1 MLHRPF
7 PIVNTLS
14 RRLDPRLPVLS
25 AKATLVA
32 LACALSLQPA
42 AGQTPEVAGAASA
55 STVVVTAA
63 RAPMKL
69 SDVDADVTVI
79 TREDI
84 ERSGYGDI
92 ADLLRASGAVEFV
105 RNGGPGTTTN
115 ISIRGSGG
123 QHTLVLVNGIRIGSQ
138 AGSGGASWETIP
150 LSQIDRIEIVAG
162 PASSMYGSDAIGGVV
177 QIFTIKGRGAARLD
191 LGAAAGSYGT
201 RRADAGLSGS
211 SGAFDYALG
220 ATTEYGEGFQ
230 IVTDPES
237 FNFNPYAAGYH
248 KHSASARL
256 GAQLDAADRVEY
268 FGLFSHLE
276 TNFNA
281 FDPASLGFEK
291 EDQTAQK
298 LSWLRDWSKD
308 VSTQLAYSESR
319 AKLDD
324 VTDFY
329 RTETRE
335 RTWSIDGSWRTLPGQ
350 QLLFAF
356 DHLEDRLTDNS
367 LTPSAG
373 AASRHD
379 EGAALGYLWQQG
391 PFDAQAHYRHDEDSE
406 FGGVDTGSLG
416 LGWHVTP
423 AIKLVALAGN
433 SFRAPTIYQNT
444 SGYGPLSVPGGQSLR
459 PESGHSVE
467 LGVHYDDATTSAS
480 VTAWRNR
487 VDDLIDFQ
495 DSTNCLTN
503 DFGCYVN
510 VQRALL
516 RGLSFKGQVA
526 AAGVDWTGSLTWQD
540 PEDQTTG
547 KLLPRRARVFGSL
560 RAQAPVGAVTLG
572 GTLVYSGKRFNDA
585 ANTTPLGA
593 YTIANFDVSYALTRE
608 LKLQANLDNAFDRRY
623 ETAAGYAQAARTWLV
638 GLRYTPSL

>member
-1 MLHRPF
+1 
-7 PIVNTLS
+7 VNIPS
-14 RRLDPRLPVLS
+14 RRLEPRLAVLP
-25 AKATLVA
+25 AKVSLVA
-32 LACALSLQPA
+32 LACALSLPPA
-42 AGQTPEVAGAASA
+42 SAQTPEAAGVASA

-69 SDVDADVTVI
+69 SDVDADVSVI

-92 ADLLRASGAVEFV
+92 ADLLRACGAVEFV

-115 ISIRGSGG
+115 LSIRGSEG
-123 QHTLVLVNGIRIGSQ
+123 QHTLVLVNGVRIGSQ
-138 AGSGGASWETIP
+138 AGSGGAAWETIP
-150 LSQIDRIEIVAG
+150 LGQVDHIEIVAG

-177 QIFTIKGRGAARLD
+177 QIFTVKGHGAPRLDFGAA
-191 LGAAAGSYGT
+191 GGSYGT
-201 RRADAGLSGS
+201 RRADAGVSGS

-220 ATTEYGEGFQ
+220 AATEYGEGFQ
-230 IVTDPES
+230 IVTDHES

-248 KHSASARL
+248 KHSATARL

-281 FDPASLGFEK
+281 FDPEVLGVEK

-298 LSWLRDWSKD
+298 LSWLRDWSRD
-308 VSTQLAYSESR
+308 VSTQFAFSESR

-324 VTDFY
+324 VTDVY

-335 RTWSIDGSWRTLPGQ
+335 RTWSIDGTWRTLPGQ

-356 DHLEDRLTDNS
+356 DRLEDRLTDNS

-373 AASRHD
+373 ATSRHD
-379 EGAALGYLWQQG
+379 DGGALGYLWQQG
-391 PFDAQAHYRHDEDSE
+391 AFDAQAHYRHDEDSE

-416 LGWHVTP
+416 LGWHATP
-423 AIKLVALAGN
+423 ALKLVALAGN
-433 SFRAPTIYQNT
+433 AFRAPTIYQNT
-444 SGYGPLSVPGGQSLR
+444 SGYGPMSLPGGQSLR

-467 LGVHYDDATTSAS
+467 VGLHYDDATTSAS
-480 VTAWRNR
+480 LTAWRNR
-487 VDDLIDFQ
+487 VDELIDFQ
-495 DSTNCLTN
+495 ASDNCLTH
-503 DFGCYVN
+503 DFGCYLN

-516 RGLSFKGQVA
+516 RGLSFKGQVT
-526 AAGVDWTGSLTWQD
+526 AAGVDWTGSLTWQQPKD
-540 PEDQTTG
+540 DTTG

-560 RAQAPVGAVTLG
+560 RAQAPLGAVTLG
-572 GTLVYSGKRFNDA
+572 GTLVYSGRRYDDA
-585 ANTTPLGA
+585 GNTTPLDA
-593 YTIANFDVSYALTRE
+593 YTLANFDLSYALTRE
-608 LKLQANLDNAFDRRY
+608 LKLQANLDNAFDHRY
-623 ETAAGYAQAARTWLV
+623 ETAAGYAQSGRTWLV

>member
-1 MLHRPF
+1 
-7 PIVNTLS
+7 VNSLS
-14 RRLDPRLPVLS
+14 RRARPRLPALPAQACV
-25 AKATLVA
+25 VA
-32 LACALSLQPA
+32 LACALSLHPA
-42 AGQTPEVAGAASA
+42 SAQTPQAAAVAPA

-63 RAPMKL
+63 RAPLKL
-69 SDVDADVTVI
+69 SDVDADVTVV

-92 ADLLRASGAVEFV
+92 ADLLRATGSVEFV
-105 RNGGPGTTTN
+105 RNGGPGTTTGV
-115 ISIRGSGG
+115 SIRGSAA

-138 AGSGGASWETIP
+138 AGSGGASWEAIP
-150 LSQIDRIEIVAG
+150 LDQIDHIEIVAG

-177 QIFTIKGRGAARLD
+177 QIFTIKGHGAPRLGV
-191 LGAAAGSYGT
+191 GAAAGSYGT
-201 RRADAGLSGS
+201 RRADAGVSGS

-220 ATTEYGEGFQ
+220 AATESSDGFQ
-230 IVTDPES
+230 IVTDPAS

-248 KHSASARL
+248 KHSATARL
-256 GAQLDAADRVEY
+256 GAQLDADDRVEV

-281 FDPASLGFEK
+281 FDPVSLGFEK
-291 EDQTAQK
+291 EDQSAHK
-298 LSWLRDWSKD
+298 LSWERAWSRDI
-308 VSTQLAYSESR
+308 STQVAYSESR

-324 VTDFY
+324 VTDVY
-329 RTETRE
+329 RTATRE
-335 RTWSIDGSWRTLPGQ
+335 RTWSVDGSWRTLPGQ
-350 QLLFAF
+350 QLLFVF

-379 EGAALGYLWQQG
+379 DGAALGYLWQQG

-423 AIKLVALAGN
+423 AVKLVALAGN
-433 SFRAPTIYQNT
+433 AFRAPTIYQNT
-444 SGYGPLSVPGGQSLR
+444 SGYGPLSLPGGQSLR
-459 PESGHSVE
+459 PESAHSAE
-467 LGVHYDDATTSAS
+467 LGVHYDAGASSAS
-480 VTAWRNR
+480 LTAWRNR
-487 VDDLIDFQ
+487 VDELIDFQ
-495 DSTNCLTN
+495 ASENCLTN

-516 RGLSFKGQVA
+516 RGATVKA
-526 AAGVDWTGSLTWQD
+526 ATTAAGVDWSATFTWQEPKD
-540 PEDQTTG
+540 ETTG
-547 KLLPRRARVFGSL
+547 KRLPRRARTLGSL
-560 RAQAPVGAVTLG
+560 RAQAPVGGWTLG

-593 YTIANFDVSYALTRE
+593 YAITNLDVSYALTRE
-608 LKLQANLDNAFDRRY
+608 LKLQGNVDNAFDRRY
-623 ETAAGYAQAARTWLV
+623 QTAAGYAQAGRTWLL
-638 GLRYTPSL
+638 GLRYTPAL